1 MRIVVPSAGRAET
14 HTTARLLAGADY
26 TYLVHDEHDL
36 GEYLRH
42 SEATGLDPGRIA
54 ATWTPRGNPD
64 VQRRWWLENR
74 AGKGEWV
81 LFLDDDVR
89 AFSALPEEWWRR
101 AELPTRDNYGLW
113 QRRYD
118 APCSAGRWVA
128 LSSRLA
134 AECDRVGARLGGFSA
149 TRNCF
154 FREKQWRYVGYVEA
168 TYALFK
174 NDDPA
179 DWPTGFHMEDFAA
192 TAHHLLR
199 YGVVVLNYFA
209 HPINTHYIPGGMGVA
224 AERAEA
230 RREAIAR
237 LMARYPGLFRAK
249 EKQGGIMDLQLR
261 LTQPAQVE
269 KWREGVID
277 AGRAA
282 ITTL

>member
-26 TYLVHDEHDL
+26 VYLVHDEEDL
-36 GEYLRH
+36 GAYLRH
-42 SEATGLDPGRIA
+42 ADATGLDPSRIA
-54 ATWTPRGNPD
+54 PTWTPRGNPD
-64 VQRRWWLENR
+64 VQRRWYLEER
-74 AGKGEWV
+74 AKKGEWV
-81 LFLDDDVR
+81 LFLDDDIR
-89 AFSALPEEWWRR
+89 AFSALPDEWWRR
-101 AELPTRDNYGLW
+101 AELPAREDYGKW

-118 APCSAGRWVA
+118 APCSVERWLA

-134 AECDRVGARLGGFSA
+134 AECARVGARLGGFSA

-174 NDDPA
+174 NDDPG
-179 DWPTGFHMEDFAA
+179 DWPTGWHMEDFAA

-199 YGVVVLNYFA
+199 YGAVVINYFA

-237 LMARYPGLFRAK
+237 LLGAYPGLFRAK
-249 EKQGGIMDLQLR
+249 EKKGGIMDLQLR
-261 LTQPAQVE
+261 LTQPAQVA
-269 KWREGVID
+269 KWREELRYARGPAV
-277 AGRAA
+277 AA
-282 ITTL
+282 L